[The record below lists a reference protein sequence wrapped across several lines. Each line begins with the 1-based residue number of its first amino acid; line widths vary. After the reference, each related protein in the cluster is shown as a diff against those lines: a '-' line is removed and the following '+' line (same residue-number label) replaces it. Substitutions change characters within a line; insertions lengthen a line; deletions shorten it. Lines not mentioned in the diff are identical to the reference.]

1 MLRGALGIGCPGLAL
16 DKLAPDTYSLARDR
30 LLLALG
36 YPSERRSLLVAVDG
50 RDGAGKSSFACWLAW
65 QIGCPVIHLDLF
77 LSGEGLTWKIDDLE
91 RMLARRLQ
99 NRGPLMIEGV
109 LVLDALASV
118 DRTADYVIFVEN
130 EGDSYSERL
139 MKEIEPYW
147 LKYGLPT
154 SANDHVIWRE
164 PEGETIYEAHAKFAA
179 RLKADTRTIVGDRD
193 GRP

>member
-1 MLRGALGIGCPGLAL
+1 M
-16 DKLAPDTYSLARDR
+16 
-30 LLLALG
+30 LALG

-77 LSGEGLTWKIDDLE
+77 LSGDGLTWKSDDLD

-99 NRGPLMIEGV
+99 NRGPLVIEGV

-118 DRTADYVIFVEN
+118 GRTADYVIFVEN
-130 EGDSYSERL
+130 EGASYSDGL

-147 LKYGLPT
+147 RKYGLPT
-154 SANDHVIWRE
+154 SATDHVIWRE
-164 PEGETIYEAHAKFAA
+164 PEGETICEARATVAA
-179 RLKADTRTIVGDRD
+179 RLRADTGTIAGDRD
-193 GRP
+193 GRA